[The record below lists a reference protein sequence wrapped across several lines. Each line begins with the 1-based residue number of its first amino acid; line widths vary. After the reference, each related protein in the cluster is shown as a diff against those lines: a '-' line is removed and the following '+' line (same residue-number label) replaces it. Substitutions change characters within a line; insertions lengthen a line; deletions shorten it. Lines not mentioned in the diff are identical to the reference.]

1 MSRPERELKAM
12 RQAQRAEVA
21 RRQKAAERRSLM
33 IIIGV
38 LAAAA
43 LAIAITALYLYN
55 STPHHLTFQ
64 TVANPDLVGVAV
76 PDEGRQHV
84 QAGTPVTYQ
93 HQPPTSGSHY
103 SQTGVAPVS
112 WQTIGTLQPEVW
124 VHNLEH
130 GGIAVLYNCPGGC
143 DDLQKQL
150 TTYVN
155 SIVPAEP
162 QFGEYKIIM
171 SPYSEGMGSHKVAL
185 LAWDRIEF
193 LDGYDQAKITQFYEA
208 FVDKGP
214 ERIP

>member
-12 RQAQRAEVA
+12 RQAQREEAA
-21 RRQKAAERRSLM
+21 RRQRAAERRSLL
-33 IIIGV
+33 IIVGV

-43 LAIAITALYLYN
+43 VAIAITALYLYN
-55 STPHHLTFQ
+55 STPRHLTFQ
-64 TVANPDLVGVAV
+64 TVAQDVGQVV

-84 QAGTPVTYQ
+84 QVGTPVAYQ

-103 SQTGVAPVS
+103 SQSGVAPVA
-112 WQTIGTLQPEVW
+112 WQFIGTLQPEAW

-130 GGIAVLYNCPGGC
+130 GGIVVLYNCPSGC

-155 SIVPAEP
+155 NIVPAEP
-162 QFGEYKIIM
+162 QYGEYKIIM
-171 SPYSEGMGSHKVAL
+171 SPYSEGMGTHKVAV
-185 LAWDRIEF
+185 LAWDRIEL

-208 FVDKGP
+208 HVDKGP

>member
-1 MSRPERELKAM
+1 M
-12 RQAQRAEVA
+12 RQAQREEAA
-21 RRQKAAERRSLM
+21 RRQRTAERRSLL

-38 LAAAA
+38 LAAVA

-55 STPHHLTFQ
+55 STPRHLTFQ
-64 TVANPDLVGVAV
+64 PVAQDVGQVV

-84 QAGTPVTYQ
+84 QVGTQVTYQ

-103 SQTGVAPVS
+103 SQAGVAPVA
-112 WQTIGTLQPEVW
+112 WQTIRTIQPEVW

-130 GGIAVLYNCPGGC
+130 GGIVVLYNCPSGC

-155 SIVPAEP
+155 NIVPAEP
-162 QFGEYKIIM
+162 QYGEYKIIM
-171 SPYSEGMGSHKVAL
+171 SPYSDGMGTHKVAL

-208 FVDKGP
+208 RVDQGP

>member
-1 MSRPERELKAM
+1 M
-12 RQAQRAEVA
+12 RQAQREEAA
-21 RRQKAAERRSLM
+21 RRQRAADRRNLL

-38 LAAAA
+38 LAAVAA
-43 LAIAITALYLYN
+43 AIAITALYLYN
-55 STPHHLTFQ
+55 STPRHLTFQ
-64 TVANPDLVGVAV
+64 TVAHPENVGQAV

-84 QAGTPVTYQ
+84 QVGTQVTYQ

-103 SQTGVAPVS
+103 SQSGVAPVA
-112 WQTIGTLQPEVW
+112 WQTIGTLQPEAW

-130 GGIAVLYNCPGGC
+130 GGIVVLYNCPGGC

-155 SIVPAEP
+155 SLVPAEP
-162 QFGEYKIIM
+162 QYGEYKIIM
-171 SPYSEGMGSHKVAL
+171 SPYSEGMGTHKVAV

-193 LDGYDQAKITQFYEA
+193 LDGYDQARITEFYEA
-208 FVDKGP
+208 HVDQGP

>member
-1 MSRPERELKAM
+1 MSKPERELKAM
-12 RQAQRAEVA
+12 RQAQRAEAA
-21 RRQKAAERRSLM
+21 RRQKAAERRSLL
-33 IIIGV
+33 IIVGV

-43 LAIAITALYLYN
+43 LAISITALYLYN
-55 STPHHLTFQ
+55 STPRHLTFQ
-64 TVANPDLVGVAV
+64 PVAQDVGQVV

-84 QAGTPVTYQ
+84 QAGTQVTYQ

-103 SQTGVAPVS
+103 SQAGIAPVA

-130 GGIAVLYNCPGGC
+130 GGVVVLYNCPSGC

-155 SIVPAEP
+155 NIVPAEP
-162 QFGEYKIIM
+162 QYGEYKVIM
-171 SPYSEGMGSHKVAL
+171 SPYSEGMGTHKVAL

-193 LDGYDQAKITQFYEA
+193 LDGYDQANITTFYESH
-208 FVDKGP
+208 VDKGP

>member
-1 MSRPERELKAM
+1 M
-12 RQAQRAEVA
+12 RQAQRAEAA
-21 RRQKAAERRSLM
+21 RRQKAAERRSLL
-33 IIIGV
+33 IIVGV

-55 STPHHLTFQ
+55 STPRHLTFQ
-64 TVANPDLVGVAV
+64 PVAQDVGQVV

-84 QAGTPVTYQ
+84 QAGTQVTYQ

-103 SQTGVAPVS
+103 SQTGVAPVQ

-130 GGIAVLYNCPGGC
+130 GGIVVLYNCPSGC
-143 DDLQKQL
+143 EDLQKQL
-150 TTYVN
+150 STYVN

-162 QFGEYKIIM
+162 QYGEYKIIM
-171 SPYSEGMGSHKVAL
+171 SPYGEGMGTHNVAL

-193 LDGYDQAKITQFYEA
+193 LDGYDQAKITQFYESH
-208 FVDKGP
+208 VDKGP

>member
-12 RQAQRAEVA
+12 RQTQRAEAA
-21 RRQKAAERRSLM
+21 RRQKAAERRSLL
-33 IIIGV
+33 IIVGV

-43 LAIAITALYLYN
+43 LAIAVTALYLYN
-55 STPHHLTFQ
+55 STPRHLTFQ
-64 TVANPDLVGVAV
+64 PVAQDVGQVV
-76 PDEGRQHV
+76 PSEGQQHV
-84 QAGTPVTYQ
+84 QAGTQVTYQ

-103 SQTGVAPVS
+103 SQAGLAPVA

-130 GGIAVLYNCPGGC
+130 GGIVVLYNCPTGC
-143 DDLQKQL
+143 DNLQKQL

-162 QFGEYKIIM
+162 QYGEYKIIL
-171 SPYSEGMGSHKVAL
+171 SPYSQGMGTHKVAL
-185 LAWDRIEF
+185 LAWGRIEF

-208 FVDKGP
+208 RVDQGP

>member
-1 MSRPERELKAM
+1 M
-12 RQAQRAEVA
+12 RQAQRAEAA
-21 RRQKAAERRSLM
+21 RRQKAAERRSLL
-33 IIIGV
+33 IIVGV

-55 STPHHLTFQ
+55 STPRHLNFQ
-64 TVANPDLVGVAV
+64 PVAQDVGQVV

-84 QAGTPVTYQ
+84 QVGTPVTYQ
-93 HQPPTSGSHY
+93 HQPPTSGPHY
-103 SQTGVAPVS
+103 SQTGVAPVA
-112 WQTIGTLQPEVW
+112 WQTIGPIQPEVW

-130 GGIAVLYNCPGGC
+130 GGIVVLYNCPSGC
-143 DDLQKQL
+143 DDLQKPL

-155 SIVPAEP
+155 SIVPPEP
-162 QFGEYKIIM
+162 QYGEYKIIM
-171 SPYSEGMGSHKVAL
+171 SPYSEGMGTHKVAL

-208 FVDKGP
+208 HVDQAP

>member
-1 MSRPERELKAM
+1 MSKPERELKAM
-12 RQAQRAEVA
+12 RQAQRAEAA
-21 RRQKAAERRSLM
+21 RRQKAAERRSLL
-33 IIIGV
+33 IIVGV

-43 LAIAITALYLYN
+43 LAISITALYLYN
-55 STPHHLTFQ
+55 STPRHLTFQ
-64 TVANPDLVGVAV
+64 PVAQDVGQVV
-76 PDEGRQHV
+76 PSEGQQHV
-84 QAGTPVTYQ
+84 QAGTQVTYQ

-103 SQTGVAPVS
+103 SQAGLAPVA

-130 GGIAVLYNCPGGC
+130 GGIVVLYNCPTGC
-143 DDLQKQL
+143 DNLQKQL

-162 QFGEYKIIM
+162 QYGEYKIIL
-171 SPYSEGMGSHKVAL
+171 SPYSQGMGTHKVAL
-185 LAWDRIEF
+185 LAWGRIEF

-208 FVDKGP
+208 RVDQGP

>member
-1 MSRPERELKAM
+1 M
-12 RQAQRAEVA
+12 RQAQRAEAA
-21 RRQKAAERRSLM
+21 RRQKAAERRSLL
-33 IIIGV
+33 IIVGV

-43 LAIAITALYLYN
+43 LAISITALYLYN
-55 STPHHLTFQ
+55 STPRHLTFQ
-64 TVANPDLVGVAV
+64 PVAQDVGQVV

-84 QAGTPVTYQ
+84 QAGTQVTYQ

-103 SQTGVAPVS
+103 SQAGIAPVA

-130 GGIAVLYNCPGGC
+130 GGIVVLYNCPSGC

-155 SIVPAEP
+155 SIVPPEP
-162 QFGEYKIIM
+162 QYGEYKVIM
-171 SPYSEGMGSHKVAL
+171 SPYSEGMGTHKVAL

-193 LDGYDQAKITQFYEA
+193 LDVYDQANITTFYESH
-208 FVDKGP
+208 VDKGP

>member
-1 MSRPERELKAM
+1 M
-12 RQAQRAEVA
+12 RQAQRAEAA
-21 RRQKAAERRSLM
+21 RRQKAAERRSLL
-33 IIIGV
+33 IIVGV

-43 LAIAITALYLYN
+43 LAISITALYLYN
-55 STPHHLTFQ
+55 STPRHLTFQ
-64 TVANPDLVGVAV
+64 PVAQDVGQVV

-84 QAGTPVTYQ
+84 QAGTQVTYQ

-103 SQTGVAPVS
+103 SQAGVAPVA

-130 GGIAVLYNCPGGC
+130 GGIVVLYNCPSGC

-155 SIVPAEP
+155 NIVPAEP
-162 QFGEYKIIM
+162 QYGEYKIIM
-171 SPYSEGMGSHKVAL
+171 SPYTEGMGTHKVAL

-193 LDGYDQAKITQFYEA
+193 LDGYDQAKITQFYESHA
-208 FVDKGP
+208 DKGP

>member
-1 MSRPERELKAM
+1 M
-12 RQAQRAEVA
+12 RQAQRAEAA
-21 RRQKAAERRSLM
+21 RRQKAAERRSLL
-33 IIIGV
+33 IIVGV

-43 LAIAITALYLYN
+43 LAISITALYLYN
-55 STPHHLTFQ
+55 STPRHLTFQ
-64 TVANPDLVGVAV
+64 SVAQDVGQVV

-84 QAGTPVTYQ
+84 QAGTQVTYQ

-103 SQTGVAPVS
+103 SQAGIAPVA

-124 VHNLEH
+124 IHNLEH
-130 GGIAVLYNCPGGC
+130 GGVVVLYSCPSGC

-162 QFGEYKIIM
+162 QYGEYKIIM
-171 SPYSEGMGSHKVAL
+171 SPYSDGMGTHKVAL

-193 LDGYDQAKITQFYEA
+193 LDGYDQANITTFYESH
-208 FVDKGP
+208 VDKGP

>member
-12 RQAQRAEVA
+12 RQTQRAEAA
-21 RRQKAAERRSLM
+21 RRQKAAERRSLL
-33 IIIGV
+33 IILGV

-43 LAIAITALYLYN
+43 LAIAVTALYLYN
-55 STPHHLTFQ
+55 STPRHLTFQ
-64 TVANPDLVGVAV
+64 PVAQDVGQVV
-76 PDEGRQHV
+76 PSEGQQHV
-84 QAGTPVTYQ
+84 QAGTQVTYQ

-103 SQTGVAPVS
+103 SQTGIAPVN

-130 GGIAVLYNCPGGC
+130 GGIVVLYNCPSGC

-162 QFGEYKIIM
+162 QYGEYKIIL
-171 SPYSEGMGSHKVAL
+171 SPYSQGMGTHKVAL

-193 LDGYDQAKITQFYEA
+193 LDGYDQAKITQFYESHA
-208 FVDKGP
+208 DKVP

>member
-12 RQAQRAEVA
+12 RQTQRAEAA
-21 RRQKAAERRSLM
+21 RRQKAAERRSLL
-33 IIIGV
+33 IIVGV

-43 LAIAITALYLYN
+43 LAIAVTALYLYN
-55 STPHHLTFQ
+55 STPRHLTFQ
-64 TVANPDLVGVAV
+64 PVAQDVGQVV
-76 PDEGRQHV
+76 PSEGQQHV
-84 QAGTPVTYQ
+84 QAGTQVTYQ

-103 SQTGVAPVS
+103 SQAGVAPVA

-130 GGIAVLYNCPGGC
+130 GGIVVLYNCPSGC

-162 QFGEYKIIM
+162 QFGEYKIIL
-171 SPYSEGMGSHKVAL
+171 SPYSQGMGTHKVAL

-193 LDGYDQAKITQFYEA
+193 LDGYDQARITQFYESHA
-208 FVDKGP
+208 DKGP

>member
-1 MSRPERELKAM
+1 M
-12 RQAQRAEVA
+12 RQAQREEAA
-21 RRQKAAERRSLM
+21 RRQRAAERRSLL
-33 IIIGV
+33 IIVGV
-38 LAAAA
+38 LAAVAV
-43 LAIAITALYLYN
+43 AIAITALYLYN
-55 STPHHLTFQ
+55 STPHHLAFQ
-64 TVANPDLVGVAV
+64 PATQDVGQVV

-84 QAGTPVTYQ
+84 QAGTQVTYQ

-103 SQTGVAPVS
+103 SQAGIAPVA

-130 GGIAVLYNCPGGC
+130 GGIVLLYNCPGGC

-162 QFGEYKIIM
+162 QYGEYKIIM
-171 SPYSEGMGSHKVAL
+171 TPYSQGMGTHNVAV

-208 FVDKGP
+208 HVDKGP

>member
-12 RQAQRAEVA
+12 RQTQRAEAA
-21 RRQKAAERRSLM
+21 RRQKAAERRSLL
-33 IIIGV
+33 IIVGV

-43 LAIAITALYLYN
+43 LAIAVTALYLYN
-55 STPHHLTFQ
+55 STPRHLTFQ
-64 TVANPDLVGVAV
+64 PVAQDVGQVV
-76 PDEGRQHV
+76 PSEGQQHV
-84 QAGTPVTYQ
+84 QAGTQVTYQ

-103 SQTGVAPVS
+103 SQAGVAPVA

-130 GGIAVLYNCPGGC
+130 GGIVVLYNCPSGC

-162 QFGEYKIIM
+162 QYGEYKIIL
-171 SPYSEGMGSHKVAL
+171 SPYSQGMGTHKVAL

-193 LDGYDQAKITQFYEA
+193 LDGYDQAKITQFYESHA
-208 FVDKGP
+208 DKGP

>member
-1 MSRPERELKAM
+1 M
-12 RQAQRAEVA
+12 RQAQREEAA
-21 RRQKAAERRSLM
+21 RRQRAAERRSLL
-33 IIIGV
+33 IIVGV
-38 LAAAA
+38 LAAVAV
-43 LAIAITALYLYN
+43 AIAITALYLYN
-55 STPHHLTFQ
+55 STPHHLAFQ
-64 TVANPDLVGVAV
+64 PATQDVGQVV

-84 QAGTPVTYQ
+84 QAGTQVTYQ

-103 SQTGVAPVS
+103 SQTGVAPTA
-112 WQTIGTLQPEVW
+112 WQTIGPIQPEVW

-130 GGIAVLYNCPGGC
+130 GGIVLLYNCPGGC

-162 QFGEYKIIM
+162 QYGEYKIIM
-171 SPYSEGMGSHKVAL
+171 TPYSQGMGTHNVAV

-208 FVDKGP
+208 HVDKGP

>member
-12 RQAQRAEVA
+12 RQTQRAEAA
-21 RRQKAAERRSLM
+21 RRQKAAERRSLL
-33 IIIGV
+33 IIVGV

-43 LAIAITALYLYN
+43 LAIAVTALYLYN
-55 STPHHLTFQ
+55 STPRHLTFQ
-64 TVANPDLVGVAV
+64 PVAQDVGQVV
-76 PDEGRQHV
+76 PSEGQQHV
-84 QAGTPVTYQ
+84 QAGTQVTYQ

-103 SQTGVAPVS
+103 SQAGVAPVA

-130 GGIAVLYNCPGGC
+130 GGIVVLYNCPSGC

-162 QFGEYKIIM
+162 QFGEYKIIL
-171 SPYSEGMGSHKVAL
+171 SPYSQGMGTHKVAL

-193 LDGYDQAKITQFYEA
+193 LDGYDQAKITQFYESHA
-208 FVDKGP
+208 DKGP

>member
-1 MSRPERELKAM
+1 MSKPERELKAM
-12 RQAQRAEVA
+12 RQAQRAEAA
-21 RRQKAAERRSLM
+21 RRQKAAERRSLL
-33 IIIGV
+33 IIVGV

-43 LAIAITALYLYN
+43 LAISITALYLYN
-55 STPHHLTFQ
+55 STPRHLTFQ
-64 TVANPDLVGVAV
+64 PAAQDVGQVV

-84 QAGTPVTYQ
+84 QAGTQVTYQ

-103 SQTGVAPVS
+103 SQAGIAPVA

-130 GGIAVLYNCPGGC
+130 GGVVVLYNCPSGC

-155 SIVPAEP
+155 SIVPPEP
-162 QFGEYKIIM
+162 QYGEYKVIM
-171 SPYSEGMGSHKVAL
+171 SPYSEGMGTHKVAL

-193 LDGYDQAKITQFYEA
+193 LDGYDQANITTFYESH
-208 FVDKGP
+208 VDKGP

>member
-12 RQAQRAEVA
+12 RQTQRAEAA
-21 RRQKAAERRSLM
+21 RRQKAAERRSLL
-33 IIIGV
+33 IIVGV

-43 LAIAITALYLYN
+43 LAIAVTALYLYN
-55 STPHHLTFQ
+55 STPRHLTFQ
-64 TVANPDLVGVAV
+64 PVAQDVGQVV
-76 PDEGRQHV
+76 PSEGQQHV
-84 QAGTPVTYQ
+84 QAGTQITYQ

-103 SQTGVAPVS
+103 SQAGVAPVA

-130 GGIAVLYNCPGGC
+130 GGIVVLYNCPSGC

-162 QFGEYKIIM
+162 QYGEYKIIL
-171 SPYSEGMGSHKVAL
+171 SPYSQGMGTHKVAL

-193 LDGYDQAKITQFYEA
+193 LDGYDQAKITQFYESHA
-208 FVDKGP
+208 DKGP

>member
-1 MSRPERELKAM
+1 M
-12 RQAQRAEVA
+12 RQAQRQEAA
-21 RRQKAAERRSLM
+21 RRQKAAERRSLL
-33 IIIGV
+33 IIVGV

-55 STPHHLTFQ
+55 STPRHLTFQ

-84 QAGTPVTYQ
+84 QAGTPVAYQ

-103 SQTGVAPVS
+103 SQTGVAPAA

-130 GGIAVLYNCPGGC
+130 GGIVVLYNCPGGC

-162 QFGEYKIIM
+162 QYGEYKIIM
-171 SPYSEGMGSHKVAL
+171 SPYSEGMGTHKVAV

-193 LDGYDQAKITQFYEA
+193 LDGYDQARITQFYEA
-208 FVDKGP
+208 HVDKGP

>member
-1 MSRPERELKAM
+1 M
-12 RQAQRAEVA
+12 RQAQRAEAA
-21 RRQKAAERRSLM
+21 RRQKAAERRSLL
-33 IIIGV
+33 IIVGV

-43 LAIAITALYLYN
+43 LAISITALYLYN
-55 STPHHLTFQ
+55 STPRHLTFQ
-64 TVANPDLVGVAV
+64 PVAQDVGQVV

-84 QAGTPVTYQ
+84 QAGTQVTYQ

-103 SQTGVAPVS
+103 SQAGIAPVA

-130 GGIAVLYNCPGGC
+130 GGVVVLYNCPSGC

-155 SIVPAEP
+155 SIVPPEP
-162 QFGEYKIIM
+162 QYGEYKVIM
-171 SPYSEGMGSHKVAL
+171 SPYSEGMGTHKVAL

-193 LDGYDQAKITQFYEA
+193 LDVYDQANITTFYESH
-208 FVDKGP
+208 VDKGP

>member
-1 MSRPERELKAM
+1 M
-12 RQAQRAEVA
+12 RQAQRAEAA
-21 RRQKAAERRSLM
+21 RRQKAAERRSLL
-33 IIIGV
+33 IIVGV

-55 STPHHLTFQ
+55 STPRHLTFQ
-64 TVANPDLVGVAV
+64 PVAQDVGQVV
-76 PDEGRQHV
+76 PNEGRQHV
-84 QAGTPVTYQ
+84 QAGTQVAYQ

-103 SQTGVAPVS
+103 SQTGVAPVA

-130 GGIAVLYNCPGGC
+130 GGIVVLYNCPSGC

-150 TTYVN
+150 STYVN

-162 QFGEYKIIM
+162 QYGEYKIIM
-171 SPYSEGMGSHKVAL
+171 SPYSEGMGTHKVAL

-193 LDGYDQAKITQFYEA
+193 LDGYDQAKVTQFYESH
-208 FVDKGP
+208 VDKGP

>member
-1 MSRPERELKAM
+1 MSKPERELKAM
-12 RQAQRAEVA
+12 RQAQRAEAA
-21 RRQKAAERRSLM
+21 RRQKAAERRSLL
-33 IIIGV
+33 IIVGV

-43 LAIAITALYLYN
+43 LAISITALYLYN
-55 STPHHLTFQ
+55 STPRHLTFQ
-64 TVANPDLVGVAV
+64 PVAQDVGQVV

-84 QAGTPVTYQ
+84 QAGTQVTYQ

-103 SQTGVAPVS
+103 SQAGIAPVA

-130 GGIAVLYNCPGGC
+130 GGVVVLYNCPSGC

-155 SIVPAEP
+155 SIVPPEP
-162 QFGEYKIIM
+162 QYGEYKVIM
-171 SPYSEGMGSHKVAL
+171 SPYSEGMGTHKVAL

-193 LDGYDQAKITQFYEA
+193 LDVYDQANITTFYESH
-208 FVDKGP
+208 VDKGP

>member
-1 MSRPERELKAM
+1 M
-12 RQAQRAEVA
+12 RQAQRAEAA
-21 RRQKAAERRSLM
+21 RRQKAAERRSLL
-33 IIIGV
+33 IIVGV

-43 LAIAITALYLYN
+43 LAISITALYLYN
-55 STPHHLTFQ
+55 STPRHLTFQ
-64 TVANPDLVGVAV
+64 SVAQDVGQVV

-84 QAGTPVTYQ
+84 QAGTQVTYQ

-103 SQTGVAPVS
+103 SQAGIAPVA

-130 GGIAVLYNCPGGC
+130 GGVVVLYNCPSGC

-162 QFGEYKIIM
+162 QYGEYKIIM
-171 SPYSEGMGSHKVAL
+171 SPYSDGMGTHKVAL

-193 LDGYDQAKITQFYEA
+193 LDGYDQANITTFYESH
-208 FVDKGP
+208 VDKGP

>member
-1 MSRPERELKAM
+1 MSKPERELKAM
-12 RQAQRAEVA
+12 RQAQRAEA
-21 RRQKAAERRSLM
+21 AGRQKAAQQRSLL
-33 IIIGV
+33 IVVGV

-43 LAIAITALYLYN
+43 LAISITALYLYN
-55 STPHHLTFQ
+55 STPRHLKFQ
-64 TVANPDLVGVAV
+64 PVAQDVGQVV

-84 QAGTPVTYQ
+84 QAGTQVTYQ

-103 SQTGVAPVS
+103 SQTGVAPVA
-112 WQTIGTLQPEVW
+112 WQTIGTIQPEVW
-124 VHNLEH
+124 IHSLEH
-130 GGIAVLYNCPGGC
+130 GGIVVLYNCPSGC

-162 QFGEYKIIM
+162 QYGEYKIIM
-171 SPYSEGMGSHKVAL
+171 SPYSEGIGTHKVAL

-193 LDGYDQAKITQFYEA
+193 LDGYDQARITQFYEA
-208 FVDKGP
+208 HVDQGP